1 MQHLKLK
8 FAKGFRVRIGNKRRR
23 SIALRDI
30 GSGVARVN
38 EHRYKLSKGILMFI
52 ERGDEPPAYK
62 SNGEPLPLLCG
73 QC

>member
-52 ERGDEPPAYK
+52 ERGDEHEIK
-62 SNGEPLPLLCG
+62 NTGRT
-73 QC
+73 Q